1 MNTNKPNINP
11 DSGLG
16 DELAKS
22 LQEEHPMRKEEPPA
36 ASQPTDFS
44 QFAFSQNFGAQ
55 IKVIKRLTTVPVRKP
70 SKTQWFRIHPEYKLD
85 VLLLKYGDRG
95 DDFYL
100 VEPSLADQLIDLAQ
114 AFKLVVAVD
123 RQGVVFVWPLRLP
136 DADRPLAW
144 HLSALEAAIHAEVQW
159 TLVQANMGLGAYKFT
174 AASGITDE
182 PKWPKM
188 LMNEILEIAFKNKII
203 DRLDHF
209 VLKQLRGEV

>member
-1 MNTNKPNINP
+1 MRDNSKIHNP
-11 DSGLG
+11 
-16 DELAKS
+16 ELDLKGTKS
-22 LQEEHPMRKEEPPA
+22 SEHSPSNSEGPLSTEYK
-36 ASQPTDFS
+36 PTDFS
-44 QFAFSQNFGAQ
+44 KFALSQNFGAQ

-70 SKTQWFRIHPEYKLD
+70 SKTQWFQIHPEYKLD
-85 VLLLKYGDRG
+85 VLLLKYVESGEVY
-95 DDFYL
+95 YL
-100 VEPSLADQLIDLAQ
+100 VEPSLAQQVEDLAQ

-144 HLSALEAAIHAEVQW
+144 HLSALEAASHAEVQW
-159 TLVQANMGLGAYKFT
+159 TQMQANMGLGAYEFS

-209 VLKQLRGEV
+209 VLQQLRGEA

>member
-1 MNTNKPNINP
+1 MKTDTPNINL

-16 DELAKS
+16 DEPEKP
-22 LQEEHPMRKEEPPA
+22 LQEEPPISKEEPPA

-44 QFAFSQNFGAQ
+44 QFAFSQNFGSQ

-70 SKTQWFRIHPEYKLD
+70 SKTQWFQIHPEYKLD

-95 DDFYL
+95 DDYYL
-100 VEPSLADQLIDLAQ
+100 IEPSLADQLIDLAQ

-136 DADRPLAW
+136 DAERALAW
-144 HLSALEAAIHAEVQW
+144 HLSALEAASHAEVQW
-159 TLVQANMGLGAYKFT
+159 TQMKANMGLGAYEFS

-203 DRLDHF
+203 DRLDHL
-209 VLKQLRGEV
+209 VLKQLRGEA

>member
-1 MNTNKPNINP
+1 MSDNNKTNISKLDPNDTVSSEHSPCNSAEQVPTEYKPP
-11 DSGLG
+11 
-16 DELAKS
+16 
-22 LQEEHPMRKEEPPA
+22 
-36 ASQPTDFS
+36 DFS
-44 QFAFSQNFGAQ
+44 KFALSQNFGAQ
-55 IKVIKRLTTVPVRKP
+55 IKVIKRLTTVSVRKP
-70 SKTQWFRIHPEYKLD
+70 SKTQWFQIHPEYKLD
-85 VLLLKYGDRG
+85 VLLSKYGDSG
-95 DDFYL
+95 DDYYI
-100 VEPSLADQLIDLAQ
+100 VEPSLAHQVADLAQ
-114 AFKLVVAVD
+114 AFRLVVGVD

>member
-1 MNTNKPNINP
+1 MKTDTPNINL

-16 DELAKS
+16 DGPEKPLK
-22 LQEEHPMRKEEPPA
+22 EGHPMRKEEPPA

-44 QFAFSQNFGAQ
+44 QFALSQNFGSQ
-55 IKVIKRLTTVPVRKP
+55 IKATKRLTTVPVRKP

-85 VLLLKYGDRG
+85 ALLLKYGDNG
-95 DDFYL
+95 EDFYF
-100 VEPSLADQLIDLAQ
+100 VKSPLAGQLGDLAQ
-114 AFKLVVAVD
+114 AFRLVVGVD

-144 HLSALEAAIHAEVQW
+144 HLSALEAASHAEVQW
-159 TLVQANMGLGAYKFT
+159 TRIQANMGLRAYEIHT
-174 AASGITDE
+174 AEGITDE

-188 LMNEILEIAFKNKII
+188 LMNEILGIAFKNKII

-209 VLKQLRGEV
+209 VLQQLRGEA

>member
-1 MNTNKPNINP
+1 MRTDKPNINP

-16 DELAKS
+16 DELEKP
-22 LQEEHPMRKEEPPA
+22 LQEEPPMSKEEPPA

-44 QFAFSQNFGAQ
+44 QFALSQNFGSQ

-70 SKTQWFRIHPEYKLD
+70 SKIQWFRIHPEYKLD

-100 VEPSLADQLIDLAQ
+100 VEPSLAHQLVDLAQ
-114 AFKLVVAVD
+114 AFKHVVGVD
-123 RQGVVFVWPLRLP
+123 RQGIVFVWPLSLP

-159 TLVQANMGLGAYKFT
+159 TLIQANMGLGAYKFT

>member
-1 MNTNKPNINP
+1 MRDNSKIHNP
-11 DSGLG
+11 
-16 DELAKS
+16 ELDLKGTKS
-22 LQEEHPMRKEEPPA
+22 SEHSPSNSEGPLSTEYK
-36 ASQPTDFS
+36 PTDFS
-44 QFAFSQNFGAQ
+44 KFALSQNFGAQ

-70 SKTQWFRIHPEYKLD
+70 SKTQWFQIHPEYKLD

-144 HLSALEAAIHAEVQW
+144 HLSALEAASHAEVQW
-159 TLVQANMGLGAYKFT
+159 TQMQANMGLGAYEFS

-209 VLKQLRGEV
+209 VLQQLRGEA

>member
-1 MNTNKPNINP
+1 MKTDTPNINL

-16 DELAKS
+16 DGPEKPLK
-22 LQEEHPMRKEEPPA
+22 EGHPMRKEEPPA

-44 QFAFSQNFGAQ
+44 QFALSQNFGSQ
-55 IKVIKRLTTVPVRKP
+55 IKATKRLTTVPVRKP

-85 VLLLKYGDRG
+85 VLLLKYGDSG

-100 VEPSLADQLIDLAQ
+100 VDPSLADQLIDLAQ
-114 AFKLVVAVD
+114 AFKLFVAVD

-144 HLSALEAAIHAEVQW
+144 HLSALEAASHAEVQW
-159 TLVQANMGLGAYKFT
+159 TRIQANMGLGAYEFL
-174 AASGITDE
+174 AAEGITDE

-188 LMNEILEIAFKNKII
+188 LMNEILGIAFKGKII
-203 DRLDHF
+203 LDLNHF

>member
-1 MNTNKPNINP
+1 MRTDKPNINP

-16 DELAKS
+16 DEPEKP

-44 QFAFSQNFGAQ
+44 QFALSQNFGAQ

-136 DADRPLAW
+136 DAEQAMKW
-144 HLSALEAAIHAEVQW
+144 HLSALEAASHAKVQW
-159 TLVQANMGLGAYKFT
+159 TLIQANMGLGAYEFT
-174 AASGITDE
+174 AAAGITDE

-203 DRLDHF
+203 DRLDHL
-209 VLKQLRGEV
+209 VLKQLRGEA

>member
-1 MNTNKPNINP
+1 MRDNSKIHNP
-11 DSGLG
+11 
-16 DELAKS
+16 ELDLKGTKS
-22 LQEEHPMRKEEPPA
+22 SEHSPSNSEGPLSTEYK
-36 ASQPTDFS
+36 PTDFS
-44 QFAFSQNFGAQ
+44 KFALSQNFGAQ

-70 SKTQWFRIHPEYKLD
+70 SKTQWFQIHPEYKLD

-144 HLSALEAAIHAEVQW
+144 HLSALEAASHAEVQW
-159 TLVQANMGLGAYKFT
+159 TQMQANMGLGAYEFS

-203 DRLDHF
+203 DRLDHL
-209 VLKQLRGEV
+209 VLKQLRGEA